1 MYKYTG
7 LVYRAYI
14 QALMNQTLRERR
26 EVGLLVFSSSQDEV
40 DLNTRTH
47 AISQTCVEIT

>member
-26 EVGLLVFSSSQDEV
+26 EVGLLVGYSV
-40 DLNTRTH
+40 ARRTKLILTH
-47 AISQTCVEIT
+47 ARMPFHKLVYK